1 MIVRHNK
8 LRTFSQ
14 RLHHLTTAGWLM
26 LSLTLV
32 ASCGQSIFASLDEM
46 SVEDQII
53 AHLEADEPDKALS
66 LIDKELEKTPD
77 DNKLK
82 SIKSAAIAQKYGVDT
97 MSLALA
103 VIEQQNSGTAGEQSA
118 LSTLLN
124 VLPPVDD
131 VAIAGV
137 QQAVDILNSI
147 GIELR
152 LNSDNFKLTML
163 NMALL
168 SMRLKLIDGDGTGTF
183 TADELQNLSTEQA
196 AAILDTLGGAVNAAD
211 AAAQA
216 GVSTEVAAKAI
227 QDVKDQIDSQP
238 GANQDEKLRNFLEQL
253 KASSP

>member
-1 MIVRHNK
+1 MITQHTLYRQLTQK
-8 LRTFSQ
+8 LHV
-14 RLHHLTTAGWLM
+14 LVTAGWL
-26 LSLTLV
+26 LTSLTL
-32 ASCGQSIFASLDEM
+32 ATGCGQSIFASLDEM
-46 SVEDQII
+46 TVEEQII

-66 LIDKELEKTPD
+66 LIDKELEKAPD
-77 DNKLK
+77 DSKLK

-103 VIEQQNSGTAGEQSA
+103 VIEQQSSGTANDQSA
-118 LSTLLN
+118 LSTLLT

-137 QQAVDILNSI
+137 QQAVDLLNSI
-147 GIELR
+147 GIEHR

-183 TADELQNLSTEQA
+183 TADELQNLTPEQA
-196 AAILDTLGGAVNAAD
+196 TAILDTLGGAVNAAD

-216 GVSTEVAAKAI
+216 GVSTEVATKAI
-227 QDVKDQIDSQP
+227 QDVKDQIDAQP
-238 GANQDEKLRNFLEQL
+238 GATQDEKLRNFLEQL
-253 KASSP
+253 RANSA